1 MTHYNIAI
9 PQLPAQ
15 FVQYCDNSNYTLSA
29 KKKHIITHI
38 LMLADNT
45 DVDTI
50 ARNMRIN
57 SMKVSVSSIYQV
69 LQWLTAH
76 GFVNKTVV
84 GHNQV
89 FYKPN
94 KQIIN

>member
-1 MTHYNIAI
+1 MLT
-9 PQLPAQ
+9 
-15 FVQYCDNSNYTLSA
+15 DN
-29 KKKHIITHI
+29 
-38 LMLADNT
+38 ADI
-45 DVDTI
+45 DTI
-50 ARNMRIN
+50 ARNMRFN
-57 SMKVSVSSIYQV
+57 GMKVSVSSIYQV

-76 GFVNKTVV
+76 GFVSKIIV